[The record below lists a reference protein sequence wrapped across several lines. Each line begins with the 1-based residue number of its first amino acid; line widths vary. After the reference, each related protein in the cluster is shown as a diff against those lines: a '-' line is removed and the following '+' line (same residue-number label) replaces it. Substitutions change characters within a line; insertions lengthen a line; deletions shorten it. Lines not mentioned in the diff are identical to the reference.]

1 MFNNYEEKNSI
12 ELLCSEIRNALK
24 NEMYFAALTMALII
38 PDALGKLEYKN
49 DNTYYAKWYD
59 EYVKDSM
66 GLTYNE
72 RKQHFY
78 KDKQDPNVFDGT
90 QCYNLRC
97 SLFHSAGIDIEKRTK
112 IKEFVIQ
119 LSNEPF
125 VRGNYANT
133 DYDYKNLK
141 TDENGEILEESK
153 IYQLYI
159 SANEIATGIVNA
171 AELYIKNNKEKV
183 NKLNKMKINQIGGI
197 VPKSLFM
204 RFIDE

>member
-24 NEMYFAALTMALII
+24 YEMYFAALTMALII
-38 PDALGKLEYKN
+38 PDTLGKLECKN
-49 DNTYYAKWYD
+49 GNTYYAKWYD
-59 EYVKDSM
+59 EYVKDFM

-72 RKQHFY
+72 RKKHLY
-78 KDKQDPNVFDGT
+78 KDNQDPNVFDGT

-97 SLFHSAGIDIEKRTK
+97 SLFHSAGIDIEKRTR

-125 VRGNYANT
+125 VRGNYANI

-141 TDENGEILEESK
+141 IDENGEILEESK

-159 SANEIATGIVNA
+159 SVNEIATGIVNA
-171 AELYIKNNKEKV
+171 AELYMKNNKEKIDKLKKIKV
-183 NKLNKMKINQIGGI
+183 NQTGGI
-197 VPKSLFM
+197 APKSLFM
-204 RFIDE
+204 RYIDE